1 MRRTESILL
10 IEFHAH
16 QFQRLSALVN
26 TVRRLVHSKR
36 HRVLRSAGIA
46 GSRVHR
52 ILGNISFRG
61 LGRRPCDA
69 SK

>member
-10 IEFHAH
+10 MEFHAH
-16 QFQRLSALVN
+16 QFQRLSALVDS
-26 TVRRLVHSKR
+26 VRRLVHSKR
-36 HRVLRSAGIA
+36 HRVLRGAVIA
-46 GSRVHR
+46 GSRSHR
-52 ILGNISFRG
+52 ILGNISSCG